1 MNFTLLN
8 RIPLDKF
15 YSDPK
20 YLFNTFE
27 KFLNIQDNKNNKD
40 NKYYKSIVLF
50 LVIFIC
56 YILYTIKS
64 QIVPG
69 LLFAFV
75 LASFFHLNR
84 KKIIS
89 FTKKYNLNKLPYIN
103 NII

>member
-1 MNFTLLN
+1 MEFKLLN
-8 RIPLDKF
+8 KIPLEKF
-15 YSDPK
+15 YNNPK
-20 YLFNTFE
+20 YLFHSIE
-27 KFLNIQDNKNNKD
+27 KFLNIPNNNKKKD
-40 NKYYKSIVLF
+40 NKYFKSLVLF

-84 KKIIS
+84 KKVLK
-89 FTKKYNLNKLPYIN
+89 FLKKYNLNQLPIIK
-103 NII
+103 NIM